1 MFVSLSIVS
10 ICSVVALQSH
20 AINPKKGHSML
31 KNLDRKIEF
40 YASKYAAMIAA
51 CQHETRSGFELYGKI
66 LGLCQAH
73 RLLTGSERPHIALAH
88 EAIEHAKITNLIDSE
103 L

>member
-1 MFVSLSIVS
+1 
-10 ICSVVALQSH
+10 
-20 AINPKKGHSML
+20 ML

-40 YASKYAAMIAA
+40 YASKYAAMVAE
-51 CQHETRSGFELYGKI
+51 CQHETRAGFQCYGKI
-66 LGLCQAH
+66 LGLCMAH